1 MSKKLTVSTI
11 ALLGAFVA
19 TSPAQAALVQNVSLL
34 DLVNSGTVAGSTG
47 TLTRTATGI
56 ASTVSTSNLSTGA
69 AYTMWWVIFNNPEF
83 CVGGCGED
91 DFSNP
96 TVNAS
101 VFFADGEVIGSNGL
115 GNFSAQVGI
124 GQLPNPN
131 QVELGNGLFNPLTAE
146 VWNVVRDHGPASSDP
161 ALLQAQLTTFNG
173 GCTLTPGDGL
183 FPCRDEQ
190 LAVFSTPVPEPSVS
204 MGLVVLGT
212 LGILS
217 RFQRSKN

>member
-56 ASTVSTSNLSTGA
+56 ASTVSTSNLSPGA

-91 DFSNP
+91 DFFNP

-101 VFFADGEVIGSNGL
+101 AFFADGEVIGLNGL

-131 QVELGNGLFNPLTAE
+131 QVLFGNGLFNPLTAE
-146 VWNVVRDHGPASSDP
+146 VWNVVRDHGPASSDL
-161 ALLQAQLTTFNG
+161 ALLNAQLTTFNG

-183 FPCRDEQ
+183 FPCLDEQ
-190 LAVFSTPVPEPSVS
+190 SAVFSTPVPEPSVS
-204 MGLVVLGT
+204 LGLVVLGT

-217 RFQRSKN
+217 RFQTPKN

>member
-1 MSKKLTVSTI
+1 MIKKLTVSTI

-56 ASTVSTSNLSTGA
+56 ASTVSTSNLSPGA

-83 CVGGCGED
+83 CVGGCDEE

-101 VFFADGEVIGSNGL
+101 VFFADGEVIGLNGL

-124 GQLPNPN
+124 GQLPSPN
-131 QVELGNGLFNPLTAE
+131 QVELGNGLLNPLTAE

-161 ALLQAQLTTFNG
+161 AQLTTFNG

-183 FPCRDEQ
+183 FRCRDEQ
-190 LAVFSTPVPEPSVS
+190 SAVFSTPVPEPSVS
-204 MGLVVLGT
+204 LGLVVLGT

-217 RFQRSKN
+217 RVQRPKN

>member
-1 MSKKLTVSTI
+1 
-11 ALLGAFVA
+11 
-19 TSPAQAALVQNVSLL
+19 
-34 DLVNSGTVAGSTG
+34 
-47 TLTRTATGI
+47 
-56 ASTVSTSNLSTGA
+56 
-69 AYTMWWVIFNNPEF
+69 MWWVIFNNPEF
-83 CVGGCGED
+83 CVGGCDEE

-101 VFFADGEVIGSNGL
+101 AFFADGEVIGLNGL

-131 QVELGNGLFNPLTAE
+131 QVLFGNGLFNPLTAE

-161 ALLQAQLTTFNG
+161 VLRNAQLTTFNG

-204 MGLVVLGT
+204 VGLVVLGT

-217 RFQRSKN
+217 RFQTPKN

>member
-1 MSKKLTVSTI
+1 MIKKLTVSTI

-56 ASTVSTSNLSTGA
+56 ASTVSTSNLSPGA

-83 CVGGCGED
+83 CVGGCDEE

-101 VFFADGEVIGSNGL
+101 AFFADGEVIGLNGL

-131 QVELGNGLFNPLTAE
+131 QVLFGNGLFNPLTAE

-161 ALLQAQLTTFNG
+161 AQLTTFNG
-173 GCTLTPGDGL
+173 GCTLRNCAKIT
-183 FPCRDEQ
+183 
-190 LAVFSTPVPEPSVS
+190 
-204 MGLVVLGT
+204 
-212 LGILS
+212 
-217 RFQRSKN
+217 

>member
-1 MSKKLTVSTI
+1 MIKKLTVSTI

-56 ASTVSTSNLSTGA
+56 ASTVSTSNLSPGA

-83 CVGGCGED
+83 CLGGCGQD
-91 DFSNP
+91 DFSNAA
-96 TVNAS
+96 VNAS
-101 VFFADGEVIGSNGL
+101 VFFADGEVIDLNGL

-124 GQLPNPN
+124 GQLPSPN
-131 QVELGNGLFNPLTAE
+131 QVELGNGLLNPLTAE

-161 ALLQAQLTTFNG
+161 ALLNAQLTTFNG
-173 GCTLTPGDGL
+173 GCTLTPADGL

-204 MGLVVLGT
+204 VGLIVLGT

-217 RFQRSKN
+217 RFQRTKN